1 MDKSHSKKRIK
12 IIIVLVLAI
21 GIIASFGVKLYLKYE
36 VDKEKQ
42 EDIANTQEWE
52 DCFNGIYN
60 AVKMENIAKANGF
73 DWDNKELIS
82 IKKDYEEVLNHIKE
96 EEENT
101 LLLAQYII
109 VNDYMGID
117 NDKNYNVIDKRYN
130 KETKLLG
137 DYAVDNSQD
146 LDISGAVRVSALCI
160 FYYDGTTFVNK
171 LINDYKIVDGLE
183 NVYNNAE
190 ELCGDEAQELRSYIA
205 NVFATCNIESDIDYA
220 LVKDHYADELGNV
233 IKIEKKRKGKITLDD
248 YMYRYLPDKFR
259 VIGVDDKK
267 VKELE
272 DLIAKYDLNQLRD
285 NNYGFG
291 KDITLSSLGEYE
303 VNLRREMYREDSL
316 FKDTQFCDKFREFC
330 DEYTQNILIP
340 AFNRYYNNIKDEFKT
355 SIFD

>member
-96 EEENT
+96 EEDT

-130 KETKLLG
+130 KEIKLLD

-146 LDISGAVRVSALCI
+146 LDISGAVRVSALSI
-160 FYYDGTTFVNK
+160 FYYDGTTFVDK

-205 NVFATCNIESDIDYA
+205 NVFATCNIESDIDYG
-220 LVKDHYADELGNV
+220 LVKDSFADELDDV
-233 IKIEKKRKGKITLDD
+233 IKIVKKRKGKITLDD

-272 DLIAKYDLNQLRD
+272 DLFAKYDLNQLRD

-316 FKDTQFCDKFREFC
+316 FKDAQFCDEFGKFC

>member
-96 EEENT
+96 EEDT

-117 NDKNYNVIDKRYN
+117 NDKNYNVINKRYN
-130 KETKLLG
+130 KEIKLLD

-146 LDISGAVRVSALCI
+146 LDISGAVRVSALSI
-160 FYYDGTTFVNK
+160 FYYDGTTFVDK

-205 NVFATCNIESDIDYA
+205 NVFATCNIESDIDYG
-220 LVKDHYADELGNV
+220 LVKDSFADELDDV
-233 IKIEKKRKGKITLDD
+233 IKIVKKRKGKITLDD

-272 DLIAKYDLNQLRD
+272 DLFAKYDLNQLRD

-316 FKDTQFCDKFREFC
+316 FKDAQFCDEFGKFC

-355 SIFD
+355 GIFD

>member
-1 MDKSHSKKRIK
+1 MDKSHSKKGIK
-12 IIIVLVLAI
+12 IIIVLVIAI
-21 GIIASFGVKLYLKYE
+21 GIIASFGVKFYLKYE
-36 VDKEKQ
+36 ADKEKQ
-42 EDIANTQEWE
+42 ENIANTQEWE
-52 DCFNGIYN
+52 DCFDGIYN
-60 AVKMENIAKANGF
+60 VVKMENIAKVNGF

-101 LLLAQYII
+101 LLLARYII

-146 LDISGAVRVSALCI
+146 LDISGAVRVSALSI
-160 FYYDGTTFVNK
+160 FYYDGTTFVDK

-205 NVFATCNIESDIDYA
+205 NVFATCNIESDIDYS
-220 LVKDHYADELGNV
+220 LVKDCFADELDNV
-233 IKIEKKRKGKITLDD
+233 IKIEKKRKGKITLDN

-259 VIGVDDKK
+259 IIGSDDKK

-272 DLIAKYDLNQLRD
+272 DLFAKYDMNQLRD

-316 FKDTQFCDKFREFC
+316 FKDAQFCDEFGKFC
-330 DEYTQNILIP
+330 DENIH
-340 AFNRYYNNIKDEFKT
+340 R
-355 SIFD
+355 IF

>member
-1 MDKSHSKKRIK
+1 MNKSHSKKGIK

-96 EEENT
+96 EEDT

-130 KETKLLG
+130 KEIKLLD

-146 LDISGAVRVSALCI
+146 LDISGAVRVSALSI
-160 FYYDGTTFVNK
+160 FYYDGTTFVDK

-205 NVFATCNIESDIDYA
+205 NVFATCNIESDIDYG
-220 LVKDHYADELGNV
+220 LVKDSFADELDDV
-233 IKIEKKRKGKITLDD
+233 IKIVKKRKGKITLDD

-272 DLIAKYDLNQLRD
+272 DLFAKYDLNQLRD

-316 FKDTQFCDKFREFC
+316 FKDAQFCDEFGKFC

>member
-1 MDKSHSKKRIK
+1 MNKSHSKKGIK

-52 DCFNGIYN
+52 DCFDGIYN

-96 EEENT
+96 EEDT

-130 KETKLLG
+130 KEIKLLG

-146 LDISGAVRVSALCI
+146 LDISGAVRVSALSI
-160 FYYDGTTFVNK
+160 FYYDGTTFVDK

-190 ELCGDEAQELRSYIA
+190 ELCSDEAQELRSYIA
-205 NVFATCNIESDIDYA
+205 NVFATCNIESDIDYG
-220 LVKDHYADELGNV
+220 LVKDSFADELDDV
-233 IKIEKKRKGKITLDD
+233 IKIVKKRKGKITLDD

-272 DLIAKYDLNQLRD
+272 DLFAKYDLNQLRD

-316 FKDTQFCDKFREFC
+316 FKDAQFCDEFGKFC

>member
-1 MDKSHSKKRIK
+1 MNKSHSKKGIK

-36 VDKEKQ
+36 VYKEKQ

-52 DCFNGIYN
+52 DCFDGIYN
-60 AVKMENIAKANGF
+60 VVKMENIAKANGF

-96 EEENT
+96 EEDT

-146 LDISGAVRVSALCI
+146 LDISGAVGVSALSI
-160 FYYDGTTFVNK
+160 FYYDGTTFVDK

-183 NVYNNAE
+183 NVYINAE

-205 NVFATCNIESDIDYA
+205 NVFATCNIESDIDYG
-220 LVKDHYADELGNV
+220 LVKDSFADELDDV
-233 IKIEKKRKGKITLDD
+233 IKIVKKRKGKITLDD

-272 DLIAKYDLNQLRD
+272 DLFAKYDLNQLRD

-316 FKDTQFCDKFREFC
+316 FKDAQFCDEFGKFC
-330 DEYTQNILIP
+330 DKYTQNILIP
-340 AFNRYYNNIKDEFKT
+340 AFNRYYNNIKDEFKNG
-355 SIFD
+355 IFD

>member
-1 MDKSHSKKRIK
+1 MNKSHSKKGIK

-96 EEENT
+96 EEDT

-130 KETKLLG
+130 KEIKLLG

-146 LDISGAVRVSALCI
+146 LDISGAVRVSALSI
-160 FYYDGTTFVNK
+160 FYYDGTTFVDK

-205 NVFATCNIESDIDYA
+205 NVFATCNIESDIDYD
-220 LVKDHYADELGNV
+220 LVKDSFADELDDV
-233 IKIEKKRKGKITLDD
+233 IKIVKKRKGKITLDD

-272 DLIAKYDLNQLRD
+272 DLFAKYDLNQLRD

-316 FKDTQFCDKFREFC
+316 FKDAQFCDEFGKFC

-355 SIFD
+355 GIFD

>member
-1 MDKSHSKKRIK
+1 MNKSHSKKGIK
-12 IIIVLVLAI
+12 IIIVLVLVI

-96 EEENT
+96 EEDT

-117 NDKNYNVIDKRYN
+117 NDKNYNMIDKRYN

-146 LDISGAVRVSALCI
+146 LDISGAVRVSALSI
-160 FYYDGTTFVNK
+160 FYYDGTTFVDK

-205 NVFATCNIESDIDYA
+205 NVFATCNIESDIDYG
-220 LVKDHYADELGNV
+220 LVKDSFADELDDV
-233 IKIEKKRKGKITLDD
+233 IKIVKKRKGKITLDD

-272 DLIAKYDLNQLRD
+272 DLFAKYDLNQLRD

-316 FKDTQFCDKFREFC
+316 FKDAQFCDEFGKFC

>member
-96 EEENT
+96 EEDT

-130 KETKLLG
+130 KEIKLLD

-146 LDISGAVRVSALCI
+146 LDISGAVRVSALSI
-160 FYYDGTTFVNK
+160 FYYDGTTFVDK

-205 NVFATCNIESDIDYA
+205 NVFATCNIESDIDYG
-220 LVKDHYADELGNV
+220 LVKDSFADELDDV
-233 IKIEKKRKGKITLDD
+233 IKIVKKRKGKITLDD

-272 DLIAKYDLNQLRD
+272 DLFAKYDLNQLRD

-316 FKDTQFCDKFREFC
+316 FKDAQFCDEFREFC

-355 SIFD
+355 GIFD

>member
-1 MDKSHSKKRIK
+1 MNKSHSKKGIK

-52 DCFNGIYN
+52 DCFDGIYN

-96 EEENT
+96 EEDT

-130 KETKLLG
+130 KEIKLLG

-146 LDISGAVRVSALCI
+146 LDISGAVRVSALSI
-160 FYYDGTTFVNK
+160 FYYDGTTFVDK

-205 NVFATCNIESDIDYA
+205 NVFATCNIESDIDYG
-220 LVKDHYADELGNV
+220 LVKDSFADELDDV
-233 IKIEKKRKGKITLDD
+233 IKIVKKRKGKITLDD

-272 DLIAKYDLNQLRD
+272 DLFAKYDLNQLRD

-316 FKDTQFCDKFREFC
+316 FKDAQFCDEFGKFC

>member
-21 GIIASFGVKLYLKYE
+21 GIIASFGVKLYHKYE
-36 VDKEKQ
+36 ADKEKQ
-42 EDIANTQEWE
+42 ENIANTQEWE

-60 AVKMENIAKANGF
+60 AVKMENIAKVNSF

-190 ELCGDEAQELRSYIA
+190 ELCGDEAQKLRSYIA

-220 LVKDHYADELGNV
+220 LVKDHYADELDDV

-272 DLIAKYDLNQLRD
+272 DLFAKYDMNQLRD

-316 FKDTQFCDKFREFC
+316 FKDALFCDEFGKFC